1 MLLDRVLG
9 GFLERTLTDTAY
21 YERVCRPLLYRL
33 AAGSPERAHKLAVWA
48 LNRAQET
55 VAAAGERLDAPEL
68 RVRLFGKEV
77 VPLGTA
83 AGFDKDAE
91 ALWPFGELFG
101 FQVIGTVPEQR
112 RRGNR
117 GPRVYMDAQA
127 RTGYNAQG
135 FPSKG
140 RRYVERQAAAYREAG
155 GDGALVASVCG
166 LPEGDGLAG
175 SRKELA
181 GLVRA
186 FKPYVDAFEWN
197 PYSPNTRAL
206 AELRVPKEFR
216 VAAGIIAE
224 HAPDK
229 PRLVKVGPA
238 LPSLEGWWLGL
249 IDAYL
254 QAGGTGVVA
263 LNTQVVPRS
272 QVPAEEWEYQ
282 SAGRSGRPL
291 YEPAKSAVATL
302 RAALRTTLDAGSGC
316 VMSFARRDS
325 ARACHSRA
333 PVARS
338 GCPPAARQA
347 RRTRGTCTR

>member
-117 GPRVYMDAQA
+117 EPRVYMDAQA

-140 RRYVERQAAAYREAG
+140 RRHAVRQVSEYREAG
-155 GDGALVASVCG
+155 GNAVLVASICG
-166 LPEGDGLAG
+166 LPEGPGELAAA
-175 SRKELA
+175 RKELA
-181 GLVRA
+181 GIATA
-186 FKPYVDAFEWN
+186 FAPYVDAFEWN
-197 PYSPNTRAL
+197 PASPNTEAL
-206 AELRVPKEFR
+206 AKLRTPEEFR
-216 VAAGIIAE
+216 IAAGIIAE
-224 HAPDK
+224 HAPGK
-229 PRLVKVGPA
+229 PQLVKVGPYQR
-238 LPSLEGWWLGL
+238 PLEGWWLGL

-254 QAGGTGVVA
+254 RGGGGGAVA
-263 LNTQVVPRS
+263 VNTQAVPRS
-272 QVPAEEWEYQ
+272 RIPADSWGYKPGGGQ
-282 SAGRSGRPL
+282 SGRPL
-291 YEPAKSAVATL
+291 YEPAKVAVA
-302 RAALRTTLDAGSGC
+302 
-316 VMSFARRDS
+316 
-325 ARACHSRA
+325 
-333 PVARS
+333 
-338 GCPPAARQA
+338 
-347 RRTRGTCTR
+347 